1 MIRENPSW
9 NTLNGFGKIA
19 KQQIHVFSFYATILG
34 AEYWVVFL
42 NLFVNSIK
50 AEIESFQN
58 VICNHM
64 LDKIWGYS
72 LFGSFGGPEK
82 GRLFPVGC

>member
-1 MIRENPSW
+1 MQPFLVLS
-9 NTLNGFGKIA
+9 
-19 KQQIHVFSFYATILG
+19 
-34 AEYWVVFL
+34 EYWVVFL